1 MSERPTPRAQR
12 RTTDH
17 HGHDVL
23 EPLFVGIVT
32 VSSTRGPENDPGG
45 DAAAQLARDANA
57 RVTERAYA
65 TDDFADIR
73 ATVLALARRDDVDC
87 IVTTGGTGMT
97 IDDVTPTA
105 CEGLFERSI
114 PGFGERFRTIS
125 WEEIGHRAMA
135 SRATAG
141 VINGTPTFCVPGSSN
156 AVETAMEQLILP
168 EAPHLAGLATRHE
181 AEG

>member
-1 MSERPTPRAQR
+1 MSETPTPREER

-23 EPLFVGIVT
+23 DPLYVGIVT
-32 VSSTRGPENDPGG
+32 VSSTRGPDNDPGG
-45 DAAAQLARDANA
+45 DTAAELARDAGA
-57 RVTERAYA
+57 RVAARGYA
-65 TDDFADIR
+65 ADDVADIR
-73 ATVLALARRDDVDC
+73 ATVLDLAGRDDVDC

-97 IDDVTPTA
+97 LDDVTPLA
-105 CEGLFERSI
+105 SEELFERTI

-141 VINGTPTFCVPGSSN
+141 VVAGTPTFCVPGSSN
-156 AVETAMEQLILP
+156 AVATAMEELILP

-181 AEG
+181 A

>member
-1 MSERPTPRAQR
+1 MSERSKPRSHR

-23 EPLFVGIVT
+23 EPLYVGIVT
-32 VSSTRGPENDPGG
+32 VSSTRGPDNDPGG
-45 DAAAQLARDANA
+45 DAAAQLARDAGA
-57 RVTERAYA
+57 RVTAREYVP
-65 TDDFADIR
+65 DDFADIR
-73 ATVLALARRDDVDC
+73 ATVLALAGREDIDC

-97 IDDVTPTA
+97 IDDVTPAA

-114 PGFGERFRTIS
+114 PGFGERFRSLS

-141 VINGTPTFCVPGSSN
+141 VISATPTFCVPGSSN